1 MREFKVKQ
9 LVAPTLIVFFAIGYK
24 LGEKTKEYIDIMP
37 NAGTLTYTKHARPIF
52 QKNCLPC
59 HNLNNPYNLPS
70 WLDYKTAYD
79 KRDKIRYRV
88 WEIRSMPL
96 GQNMP
101 ENERKM
107 IKDWIDSG
115 AKE

>member
-1 MREFKVKQ
+1 VKQ
-9 LVAPTLIVFFAIGYK
+9 LVVPILIVFFIIGYK
-24 LGEKTKEYIDIMP
+24 FGIKTREYIDTMP
-37 NAGTLTYTKHARPIF
+37 NTETLTYTKHARSIF
-52 QKNCLPC
+52 KKNCLPC

-79 KRDKIRYRV
+79 KRVQIRYRI

-96 GQNMP
+96 GKDMP

-107 IKDWIDSG
+107 IKDWIDQGS
-115 AKE
+115 KE